1 MLKKQSI
8 ILFILM
14 LLVTIGCTSNT
25 TKTETAPTT
34 FSDVKLHENILKV
47 KKEVTALIAHA
58 EILKKKAA
66 SVGGEWRDTG
76 KFIKQAKKYQKEGQC
91 EKAIKSAK
99 KAISEAEMGYQQAVS
114 QKELKMPGYFKF

>member
-8 ILFILM
+8 LVFILILM
-14 LLVTIGCTSNT
+14 VTMGCTTNETKEETVNIDAT
-25 TKTETAPTT
+25 TKQ
-34 FSDVKLHENILKV
+34 LQENILKV

-58 EILKKKAA
+58 EVLRKKAA

-76 KFIKQAKKYQKEGQC
+76 KFIKQAKKFQKEGKC

-99 KAISEAEMGYQQAVS
+99 KAINEAEMGYKQMMA